1 MRKSVGTLERWD
13 RKPGRRLKIIE
24 KAGKVYTSG
33 QRFSNK
39 FVDNPLDVVR
49 YDGELYSLRNR
60 RHTAFSVAQATER
73 DELMRIPC

>member
-1 MRKSVGTLERWD
+1 MRGEMAADDLD
-13 RKPGRRLKIIE
+13 
-24 KAGKVYTSG
+24 
-33 QRFSNK
+33 
-39 FVDNPLDVVR
+39 DPLDVVR